1 MSKWDKFQDSKHK
14 TLDKNY
20 DRQAR
25 ETLNEIKKLYQETS
39 DKVELEIHRWYRD
52 MEVIKKNNPN
62 FKFSELQHLEDFYKQ
77 LDLILDELAKA
88 EIEIV
93 TNGMKKLFITDYIDF
108 DAINKKYLD
117 MELHSPLPEFNQ
129 MPQVQ
134 ILESYINMP
143 EVSQKVFENA
153 QKSFN
158 GYISRTL
165 VETIAEEIDLAWYYD
180 GTAGRWFN
188 VRIEERLRTKLNYN
202 LRDKFRKSI
211 IGGEGVSKIANELKK
226 EIDITQKQ
234 ANTLV
239 RTELA
244 TIENEAVIHNAK
256 KLGYDGL
263 RFTTRH
269 DNTVCKLCREAEG
282 TILPLEARGGDF
294 VKHPNCRCRLVEVLL
309 DENGKEVKSRYKD
322 GARDYVK
329 KVTANRTDELLDIL
343 KKNGHNAHKK

>member
-1 MSKWDKFQDSKHK
+1 MDNYDKFQKAKQK

-20 DRQAR
+20 DKQAR

-52 MEVIKKNNPN
+52 MEAIKQANPD
-62 FKFSELQHLEDFYKQ
+62 FKFSELKHLEDFYKQ
-77 LDLILDELAKA
+77 LDLILDELSKA

-108 DAINKKYLD
+108 NSINHKYLD

-134 ILESYINMP
+134 VLESYLNMSD
-143 EVSQKVFENA
+143 VSQKVFENA
-153 QKSFN
+153 QKAFN
-158 GYISRTL
+158 GFISK
-165 VETIAEEIDLAWYYD
+165 TIIEDIAQEIDLAWFYD

-188 VRIEERLRTKLNYN
+188 VRIEERIKTKLNYT
-202 LRDKFRKSI
+202 LRDEFRKSI
-211 IGGEGVSKIANELKK
+211 ISGEGVGKLQAKLRKDL
-226 EIDITQKQ
+226 DITYKQ

-239 RTELA
+239 KTELA

-263 RFTTRH
+263 KFVTMH
-269 DNTVCKLCREAEG
+269 DDTVCKLCKSMEG
-282 TILPLEARGGDF
+282 TILPLDARGGDY
-294 VKHPNCRCRLVEVLL
+294 VQHPRCRCRLAEVLL
-309 DENGKEVKSRYKD
+309 DENGKEIKSRYAEGTSKHIEDVLKNRSNELKD
-322 GARDYVK
+322 
-329 KVTANRTDELLDIL
+329 II
-343 KKNGHNAHKK
+343 KKNK